1 MLKSEIPQPHLG
13 YKSKLVVD
21 VNLAT
26 MIKINESKIPTD
38 LLKGYYFKKK
48 ICDKTSGML
57 QIGFFGYVVYL
68 MSSMPKKW
76 FKLTSNFSA
85 GRLKVLFLAF
95 SPLAI

>member
-38 LLKGYYFKKK
+38 LLKGT
-48 ICDKTSGML
+48 I
-57 QIGFFGYVVYL
+57 
-68 MSSMPKKW
+68 
-76 FKLTSNFSA
+76 
-85 GRLKVLFLAF
+85 
-95 SPLAI
+95 